1 MIRSRNRLGR
11 VVAWLGVS
19 IGLTVAIVVPAG
31 YLWVACSELTLELS
45 LLAELK
51 AGKLAKYI
59 YVHQD
64 LWQYQTLRLAE
75 LTEVPE
81 AREVDAQQRIFDSKG
96 KLVLETGDAPAFPVV
111 RWHAPVIVAG
121 SQVATV
127 ETATTLRPIL
137 LRTGIVAVFSS
148 LLGLV
153 IFFVN
158 RLLPLRIINRTL
170 AALEATQE
178 RYRLL
183 FDANPFPMV
192 VVDRQSLRFL
202 AVNEAAIERY
212 GWSREEFLA
221 MGIADLRPPPDVL
234 PQHMIDQAKGV
245 GDGAAVF
252 SGQRHRK
259 KDGTII
265 EVEITSRAIEFDG
278 RAAALS
284 LAMDV
289 TERNRLERERQ
300 AGEEQL
306 RQSQKME
313 AVGQL
318 TGGIAHDFNNIL
330 AIIMANI
337 EALEDE
343 GGLGP
348 APKRRLEGIDGAVG
362 RAADLTRQ
370 LLSFSRKQPMRAQ
383 ITDVNELVGGTGK
396 LLRRSLGSQVEIE
409 IVLAKTLW
417 PVNVDRPQLETALVN
432 LCLNA
437 RDAMPSGGKLVV
449 ETRNVTFD
457 EKYAAQRV
465 DVVAGDHAMIAV
477 TDNGTGMPA
486 DVLAK
491 VFDPFFT
498 TKEAGKGT
506 GLGLSMVYGF
516 IKQSNGHI
524 EVQSEPGRGT
534 TFRLYLPRV
543 AEVLDEPAPQAKPSV
558 PRVAERILV
567 VEDEPGV
574 RTIAVEQLRSLGYH
588 VEDAID
594 GAAGLAA
601 FEAASQAYDLL
612 LTDVVMPRM
621 DGKALA
627 DAVASRWPST
637 RIVFMSGYAESA
649 IVHAGNIDAG
659 VLLLSKPFRKR
670 ELAQLIRQ
678 ALDAPAKK
686 EAL

>member
-11 VVAWLGVS
+11 VVAWLGLS
-19 IGLTVAIVVPAG
+19 IGLAVAIVLPAG
-31 YLWVACSELTLELS
+31 YFWVAYSQLTLELS

-59 YVHQD
+59 YAHQE

-81 AREVDAQQRIFDSKG
+81 AKEISARQRVFDPVG
-96 KLVLETGDAPAFPVV
+96 KLVLETGETPAIPVAHW
-111 RWHAPVIVAG
+111 RAPVIVAG
-121 SQVATV
+121 SQIATV
-127 ETATTLRPIL
+127 ETATTFRPIL
-137 LRTGIVAVFSS
+137 LNTGIVAALSS

-170 AALEATQE
+170 AELEATQT

-192 VVDRQSLRFL
+192 VVHRQSLSFL
-202 AVNEAAIERY
+202 AVNDAAIERY
-212 GWSREEFLA
+212 GWSREQFLT

-234 PQHMIDQAKGV
+234 PRRMIDLARSG
-245 GDGAAVF
+245 GGGAATF
-252 SGQRHRK
+252 PGQRHRT
-259 KDGTII
+259 KDGTVI

-278 RAAALS
+278 QPAALS

-289 TERNRLERERQ
+289 TERNRLEQERR
-300 AGEEQL
+300 AREEQL

-318 TGGIAHDFNNIL
+318 TGGIAHDFNNLL
-330 AIIMANI
+330 AVIMANI

-343 GGLGP
+343 GDLGEVP
-348 APKRRLEGIDGAVG
+348 RRRLEGIGGAVG

-383 ITDVNELVGGTGK
+383 ITDVNELVGGTSK
-396 LLRRSLGSQVEIE
+396 LLQRSLGSQIEIE
-409 IVLAKTLW
+409 LVLTNAPW
-417 PVNVDRPQLETALVN
+417 SVNVDRPQLETALVN

-437 RDAMPSGGKLVV
+437 RDAMPAGGKLLV
-449 ETRNVTFD
+449 ETRNVVLD
-457 EKYAAQRV
+457 ESYAAQHLEV
-465 DVVAGDHAMIAV
+465 AAGDYAMLAV
-477 TDNGTGMPA
+477 TDTGTGMPP

-516 IKQSNGHI
+516 IKQSNGHV

-534 TFRLYLPRV
+534 TFRLYLPRS
-543 AEVLDEPAPQAKPSV
+543 AEASDEVAPQEKSAT
-558 PRVAERILV
+558 PRGAERILV

-574 RTIAVEQLRSLGYH
+574 RTIAVEQLKSLGYR
-588 VEDAID
+588 VENAVD
-594 GAAGLAA
+594 GAAGLEA

-612 LTDVVMPRM
+612 LTDVMMPRL

-627 DAVASRWPST
+627 EAVAVRWPKT

-649 IVHAGNIDAG
+649 IVHGGNIDVG

-670 ELAQLIRQ
+670 ELAQMIRQ
-678 ALDAPAKK
+678 ALDAPARKQ
-686 EAL
+686 AL